1 MVSLIENILQG
12 DKRATVAF
20 YKQYSPS
27 LFDYLKKRLPREED
41 AQEVLHD
48 VFLESLD
55 ALPFLRNKDSI
66 TSWLYT
72 IARNEVV
79 DFYRKRKIKS
89 ILLSQIPFLQ
99 LVANEVNQPEFEYE
113 KERIRERI
121 EKTFSLLSPHYQK
134 ILRLHYEDG
143 IQVKQLAII
152 FNLSFKATESLL
164 FRARQNFIKTY
175 ERATISF
182 GA

>member
-1 MVSLIENILQG
+1 MISLIEKILQG

-20 YKQYSPS
+20 YQQYSPNI
-27 LFDYLKKRLPREED
+27 FDYLKKRLPREED

-48 VFLESLD
+48 VFLEALD
-55 ALPFLRNKDSI
+55 ALPLLRKKESI
-66 TSWLYT
+66 SSWLYT

-79 DFYRKRKIKS
+79 DFYRKQKIKS

-113 KERIRERI
+113 KERVRERI
-121 EKTFSLLSPHYQK
+121 EKSFSLLSPHHQK

-143 IQVKQLAII
+143 IAVKQLAIF

-164 FRARQNFIKTY
+164 FRARQSFIRAY
-175 ERATISF
+175 ERTAVSF
-182 GA
+182 GT